1 MNEVTLLVSIVVVAA
16 LFLGF
21 LAWAVARAADDVERV
36 IEDEMEYDNER

>member
-36 IEDEMEYDNER
+36 IEDEGEYDNER